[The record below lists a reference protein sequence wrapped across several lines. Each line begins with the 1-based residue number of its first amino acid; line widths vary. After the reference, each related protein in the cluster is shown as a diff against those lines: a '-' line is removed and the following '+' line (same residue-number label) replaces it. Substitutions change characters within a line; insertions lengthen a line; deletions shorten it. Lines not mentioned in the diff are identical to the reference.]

1 MTDDEPINANPQ
13 VKDISQLPT
22 RQNKNGGGDAGNNND
37 IHLPHI
43 EYRQKLTSKISKYS
57 FNKNKDKDI
66 VLSDADI
73 EDIVDNEEE
82 EEDDDDIEPVD
93 SQEVYDL
100 ISSISDP
107 EHPLSLGQLSV
118 VNLGDIH
125 VRHPNFETGRVGEVN
140 VQITPTI
147 THCSLAT
154 LIGLGIRV
162 RLDRSI
168 DKSYRIGIYVK
179 EGTHQSEGQVNKQ
192 LNDKERVCAAC
203 ENPQMSEAQAAY
215 TPQEVEAALEQA
227 VASAEAQ
234 IEDLI
239 AQEGDVE
246 EKAAIEAESEEIAEE
261 LVAEAAAE
269 AEAEAVAEAVLEE
282 AVAEAEKQL
291 ASTEDDEEDEDED
304 DEDDSDYDDDD
315 FDPADETVFERIEA
329 LKDIFSPKQRE
340 FFSNSV
346 SNIVSGSKYLTL
358 NFGSALWYIATTSM
372 LVGVPLAVAILNETQ
387 LTELEKELNGAGLG
401 VPAPAAP
408 AAPVVEEKK

>member
-57 FNKNKDKDI
+57 FNKNNDKDI

-82 EEDDDDIEPVD
+82 EDDDIEPVD

-203 ENPQMSEAQAAY
+203 ENPQLVKVVGRMLSTCIVY
-215 TPQEVEAALEQA
+215 T
-227 VASAEAQ
+227 
-234 IEDLI
+234 
-239 AQEGDVE
+239 
-246 EKAAIEAESEEIAEE
+246 
-261 LVAEAAAE
+261 
-269 AEAEAVAEAVLEE
+269 
-282 AVAEAEKQL
+282 
-291 ASTEDDEEDEDED
+291 
-304 DEDDSDYDDDD
+304 
-315 FDPADETVFERIEA
+315 
-329 LKDIFSPKQRE
+329 
-340 FFSNSV
+340 
-346 SNIVSGSKYLTL
+346 
-358 NFGSALWYIATTSM
+358 
-372 LVGVPLAVAILNETQ
+372 
-387 LTELEKELNGAGLG
+387 
-401 VPAPAAP
+401 
-408 AAPVVEEKK
+408 